1 MMRNE
6 CEKVIDYFNNQLTEN
21 EQNEFEKHLET
32 CGECREELAELR
44 ALTEDLAFASEPVNP
59 PEGMKDRVLGAVF
72 AEESNDT
79 NEEESDYSDDHHN
92 SSVVAFEPKKDKDTS
107 EHEELS
113 QKNKK
118 PWLMR
123 GLAAALILSIAGN
136 LYAVMNEQE
145 SASQEPVE
153 QPEPDKEPT
162 ISTDE
167 ITTKVQLQGGTDAR
181 ATASLIQQEDG
192 NLLTLQAEALEQLEG
207 EEVYQVWLMEGKKP
221 YRAGTFVA
229 NENGEGAV
237 AYAMEQLPE
246 GTNWDAVAISREP
259 DATSQTPQGKVIL
272 QAEL

>member
-79 NEEESDYSDDHHN
+79 NEEESDYSEDHHN

-145 SASQEPVE
+145 SAT
-153 QPEPDKEPT
+153 QPEPDKDPT

-167 ITTKVQLQGGTDAR
+167 ITTKVQLQGETDAR

-192 NLLTLQAEALEQLEG
+192 NLLTLQADALEQLEG
-207 EEVYQVWLMEGKKP
+207 EEVYQVWLIEGKKP